1 MSHEKITSQ
10 KAEWKPKR
18 RTYNSSL
25 SKGDLFVK
33 APDSS
38 SSNEP
43 SHFNLEAVGLVYTLP
58 VYLRRIGKVELEEV
72 SPHFRGGRVENHV
85 GKTTPSSPDQDSN
98 LDLPVVSSRAQHD
111 KRELYNHQGVLVKSD
126 HVTKEDDSQCSG
138 ALAIVKYNFGKCIE
152 WKPADV
158 SVESEMHDQEWAMV
172 NMSGRRVR
180 TMSESQNRPRPIRIE
195 LSDLKSFRITRN
207 SQQVALMQRDG
218 TTHSSFFFQHGN
230 ADSFVCALRENL
242 KVTRSRKDKHLYLVL
257 DEPERESRVLVRSFT
272 ELDLFSEN
280 KTDVVWKFVR
290 NLHHRPYETTM
301 EAFSKLTDIWLYKQS
316 EVRPMEEEVA
326 ELLNRS
332 LTLDETETNVA
343 GEKYTVIN
351 KRQGPPVLPP
361 RPPCP
366 RGQPLNI
373 DQWAHCMDEEGRV
386 LDAKHIKDIIFR
398 GGVMPTLRYEVW
410 KFLLGFFPWESTNTE
425 RQQLRKKKVEEYFQ
439 MKLQWRSMTLAQENR
454 FSDYRERKS
463 LIEKDVNRTD
473 RTIPFFAG
481 DNNPNLQLL
490 SDILMTYVMYNFDLG
505 YVQGMSD
512 LLSPIL
518 CLMTNEVDAFWC
530 FVGFMDKVCSNFDL
544 DQAGM
549 KQQLS
554 QLFCL
559 LNVSERELASY
570 LDQHES
576 GNMFFCFRWLLVLFK
591 REFSHQDIM
600 RLWEIRLP
608 QCHFDLAKFPKVT
621 TPNFVYEKTF
631 NELLST
637 RFHGFERIYTDGSKS
652 GASVGCAF
660 VLWTDIP
667 CPNFHLLM
675 CVAILDTEKHILM
688 ENQYGFTEILKH
700 INDLSLHIDLD
711 STLAKAEG
719 IYHQLTAASKL
730 PDTVRCIIGLEPLGD
745 MTSEHEEDTAT
756 STNGIDLAT
765 NGVERQNSL
774 DAVTLGTITGEVAFE
789 RSLNLV
795 YL

>member
-1 MSHEKITSQ
+1 MTRQAAKQRAVVQAIKEVAVYVTKKTAVKQALKEGAGEQVIKEQEMRAAKEVAGEQAIKEQEMRAAKEVAGEQLANTLVVLCSTAEDGEIEVRISDRSSGSGYGYVIWSGNFLKLSVSTKEAMGLLYIDVKFLMAKSTQGKTSQ
-10 KAEWKPKR
+10 M
-18 RTYNSSL
+18 TMT
-25 SKGDLFVK
+25 
-33 APDSS
+33 
-38 SSNEP
+38 EP
-43 SHFNLEAVGLVYTLP
+43 WE
-58 VYLRRIGKVELEEV
+58 
-72 SPHFRGGRVENHV
+72 
-85 GKTTPSSPDQDSN
+85 
-98 LDLPVVSSRAQHD
+98 
-111 KRELYNHQGVLVKSD
+111 RELWEGRES
-126 HVTKEDDSQCSG
+126 
-138 ALAIVKYNFGKCIE
+138 NFGKCIE

-600 RLWEIRLP
+600 RLWE
-608 QCHFDLAKFPKVT
+608 
-621 TPNFVYEKTF
+621 
-631 NELLST
+631 
-637 RFHGFERIYTDGSKS
+637 
-652 GASVGCAF
+652 

-730 PDTVRCIIGLEPLGD
+730 PDTVRCIIGLDPLGD

>member
-1 MSHEKITSQ
+1 MSVWPE
-10 KAEWKPKR
+10 
-18 RTYNSSL
+18 
-25 SKGDLFVK
+25 
-33 APDSS
+33 
-38 SSNEP
+38 
-43 SHFNLEAVGLVYTLP
+43 
-58 VYLRRIGKVELEEV
+58 
-72 SPHFRGGRVENHV
+72 
-85 GKTTPSSPDQDSN
+85 
-98 LDLPVVSSRAQHD
+98 
-111 KRELYNHQGVLVKSD
+111 
-126 HVTKEDDSQCSG
+126 
-138 ALAIVKYNFGKCIE
+138 NFGKCIE

-386 LDAKHIKDIIFR
+386 LNAKHIKDIIFR
-398 GGVMPTLRYEVW
+398 GLANALVVLSSTAEDGKIEVQILGVMPTLRYEVW

-600 RLWEIRLP
+600 RLWE
-608 QCHFDLAKFPKVT
+608 
-621 TPNFVYEKTF
+621 
-631 NELLST
+631 
-637 RFHGFERIYTDGSKS
+637 
-652 GASVGCAF
+652 

-756 STNGIDLAT
+756 ATNGIDLAT

-774 DAVTLGTITGEVAFE
+774 DAAPWYSGQAGLLATNIGAMGSVLGWYHSYFFRKENYPKPI
-789 RSLNLV
+789 SLRMLPLLFRV
-795 YL
+795 LKLFYE